1 MTKKAIIFKGIV
13 IPAKVVYWFASIFI
27 GMNALLEVFENHL
40 DSSISVIGKITISLS
55 CAVVGTAFVTN
66 ERILNANKTRK
77 EIEEMYH
84 ENKQNEQKISV
95 LVSRVSGIESQLSPE
110 QNARLPKIEETT
122 SKLLEYGVT
131 LDGWDQIKLGKL
143 EFLNGRT
150 NISKIHFESAK
161 EKFDQSNE

>member
-84 ENKQNEQKISV
+84 ENKQNEQKS
-95 LVSRVSGIESQLSPE
+95 
-110 QNARLPKIEETT
+110 
-122 SKLLEYGVT
+122 
-131 LDGWDQIKLGKL
+131 
-143 EFLNGRT
+143 
-150 NISKIHFESAK
+150 
-161 EKFDQSNE
+161 